1 MTDVKVLRTAMAVVG
16 AILMVMM
23 KFCGSPHRKNP
34 LICGTFASL
43 MWGVSQDIATSGIVR
58 CPRIGSVGNCSSFTI
73 KK

>member
-23 KFCGSPHRKNP
+23 NFFDSPYRKNP

-43 MWGVSQDIATSGIVR
+43 IWSVPQDIATSGTVR
-58 CPRIGSVGNCSSFTI
+58 CPRIGSVGNCSSSAV